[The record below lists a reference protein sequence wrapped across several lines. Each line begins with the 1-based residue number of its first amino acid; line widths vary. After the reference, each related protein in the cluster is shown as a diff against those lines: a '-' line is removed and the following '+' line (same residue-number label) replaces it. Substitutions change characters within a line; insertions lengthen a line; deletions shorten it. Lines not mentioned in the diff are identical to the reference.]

1 MAELSPKQHY
11 LKHLGQLKNERTS
24 FEHWRELAE
33 FIDPRS
39 TRFLTT
45 ERNNGSKRN
54 TRIVDPTASKLP
66 ALCNQACC
74 QVSPAQPAHGLSWQR
89 RIRR

>member
-24 FEHWRELAE
+24 FEEHWRELAE

-54 TRIVDPTASKLP
+54 
-66 ALCNQACC
+66 
-74 QVSPAQPAHGLSWQR
+74 
-89 RIRR
+89 

>member
-1 MAELSPKQHY
+1 HY

-24 FEHWRELAE
+24 FEEHWRELAE

-54 TRIVDPTASKLP
+54 TRIVDPTASKAARTLQSGM
-66 ALCNQACC
+66 LSGIT
-74 QVSPAQPAHGLSWQR
+74 SPTRPWFKLATPDPEMMQYG
-89 RIRR
+89 